1 MNDYRKSVSTV
12 GAVLI
17 IFGVLDFAWGL
28 YCAAPRGVALNLG
41 AFAIVPGILLRRTS
55 LKTARFMA
63 FLAAFLVTCY
73 VAYLLMAAFMLRIPL
88 DLALTY
94 PRLRPFAVARGALLV
109 IGPLILWAWVYRRL
123 TAPVILA
130 AMDEEHIGY
139 RRPWQKP
146 WAGFVVGAALAMVL
160 AAMDYPLRSDATMER
175 AKVEARKKVG
185 GGYEFFVSSWRKHYE
200 PARKTTA
207 RATVIAYNRH
217 DMQDVTVAWQE

>member
-17 IFGVLDFAWGL
+17 IFGLLDFAWGL
-28 YCAAPRGVALNLG
+28 SRAAPRGVALNFGTL
-41 AFAIVPGILLRRTS
+41 AIIPGILLRRTS

-63 FLAAFLVTCY
+63 LLAAFLVTCY
-73 VAYLLMAAFMLRIPL
+73 VAFLLVAPFTLRMPL

-94 PRLRPFAVARGALLV
+94 LRLRPFAVAQGALLV
-109 IGPLILWAWVYRRL
+109 IGPLILWGWIYRRL

-130 AMDEEHIGY
+130 AMDEQQIGY

-146 WAGFVVGAALAMVL
+146 SAGFVVGAALAIVL
-160 AAMDYPLRSDATMER
+160 AIVTYPLMSGVTVER
-175 AKVEARKKVG
+175 AKIEARKKVG
-185 GGYEFFVSSWRKHYE
+185 GGYSLFVSSWGKHYE
-200 PARKTTA
+200 PARKSTT

-217 DMQDVTVAWQE
+217 DLQDITVQWEE